1 MATSSVAVPPLFG
14 HSSTTDKSSSS
25 PRLLR
30 FWNLPISKHRSTKHS
45 NPRFREV
52 LASFSLNQPADD
64 DSSDAGL
71 FLRSNSI
78 ADFMRFKRQPAGN
91 NGTSEL
97 QTAIV
102 SYKKRFPWILLNPFL
117 QVHLCYFRVWT

>member
-1 MATSSVAVPPLFG
+1 MAASSVAVLPLFG

-25 PRLLR
+25 SSSRLLR
-30 FWNLPISKHRSTKHS
+30 FCNLPISKRRSTKHS

-64 DSSDAGL
+64 DSSDADL

-117 QVHLCYFRVWT
+117 QVTSL